1 MTGEYQIVL
10 VEKPEEAV
18 WELIGK
24 GLDTFNIQQAG
35 EYGVKRICFGV
46 QAADESFAGGILGE
60 IFWNWLH
67 IDLLWVKEELRG
79 QGYGHQLLTHMEEEA
94 RKLGA
99 KNVFL
104 DTFSFQA
111 PEFYKKHGYRVFGE
125 LRDFPLGHQRF
136 FLTKQL

>member
-1 MTGEYQIVL
+1 MNEEYRVVH

-24 GLDTFNIQQAG
+24 GLDAFNIQQAG
-35 EYGVKRICFGV
+35 EYQGKRICFGL
-46 QAADESFAGGILGE
+46 QAPDQSFAGGILGE
-60 IFWNWLH
+60 IFWGWLH
-67 IDLLWVKEELRG
+67 IDLLWVREELRG
-79 QGYGHQLLTHMEEEA
+79 QGYGQRLLFQIEEEA

-111 PEFYKKHGYRVFGE
+111 PEFYKKYGYRVFGE
-125 LRDFPLGHQRF
+125 LKDFPQGQQRF
-136 FLTKQL
+136 FLTKPL